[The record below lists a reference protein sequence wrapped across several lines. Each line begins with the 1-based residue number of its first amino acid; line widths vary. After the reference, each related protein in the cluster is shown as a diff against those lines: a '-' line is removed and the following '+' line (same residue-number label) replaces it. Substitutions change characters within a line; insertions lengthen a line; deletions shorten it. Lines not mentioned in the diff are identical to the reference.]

1 MRRIDMAF
9 IKADIGAV
17 SNFEADSATAK
28 TEFSDIKTDF
38 ADINSTLLSKWIGKG
53 ANAYKDETD
62 DILERCG
69 EISGTLEAIIEAT
82 AKIKQQYLDTDEALK
97 AENLKAGEKK
107 EE

>member
-1 MRRIDMAF
+1 MAF

-17 SNFEADSATAK
+17 STFETDSSSAK
-28 TEFSDIKTDF
+28 EEFKSIQNDF
-38 ADINSTLLSKWIGKG
+38 KNVNSTLLAKWVGQG

-69 EISGTLEAIIEAT
+69 EIAGTLDAIIEAT

-97 AENLKAGEKK
+97 QENLKAGKQ